1 MMIEDRYYICRIRQ
15 FFQEKKSNF
24 FVFITI
30 IIILLLYREKKKQ
43 AKERVVGG
51 VWVSGSVV
59 YETRVI

>member
-15 FFQEKKSNF
+15 FFQKKKSIFCIYNNNNHI
-24 FVFITI
+24 VI
-30 IIILLLYREKKKQ
+30 IYGKKKQ

-59 YETRVI
+59 YDETRVV